1 MEYKVTK
8 QHWGDRQYYEGD
20 TREVKVKSDAE
31 QLMKMGL
38 IADSS
43 MPAEADAKAEAEKA
57 KAKEAEAKEAE
68 DNADAEKAAPKPKNK
83 MAKEP
88 ENKAE

>member
-38 IADSS
+38 IAD
-43 MPAEADAKAEAEKA
+43 ADAEAEKA
-57 KAKEAEAKEAE
+57 KAKEAEAKEAV
-68 DNADAEKAAPKPKNK
+68 DNTDAEKDAPKSKNK

>member
-20 TREVKVKSDAE
+20 TREVKVKSDADI
-31 QLMKMGL
+31 LIGMGL
-38 IADSS
+38 IANPDDTIE
-43 MPAEADAKAEAEKA
+43 PDAKE
-57 KAKEAEAKEAE
+57 
-68 DNADAEKAAPKPKNK
+68 EKAAPRSKNK

>member
-38 IADSS
+38 IVEPDT
-43 MPAEADAKAEAEKA
+43 
-57 KAKEAEAKEAE
+57 KE
-68 DNADAEKAAPKPKNK
+68 EKAAPKPKNK